1 MVIKH
6 KTLLSFTLQ
15 WKKFLILTGN
25 LFSSRCFS
33 SRDLFSHSCYKCYYS
48 RKFVKKNFQMLRNRA
63 CIMLLTNFLSL
74 FTIVLQNNMKVGIL
88 VMEIIY
94 KGPAGR
100 I

>member
-1 MVIKH
+1 
-6 KTLLSFTLQ
+6 
-15 WKKFLILTGN
+15 
-25 LFSSRCFS
+25 
-33 SRDLFSHSCYKCYYS
+33 
-48 RKFVKKNFQMLRNRA
+48 MLRNRA